1 MVAATARSRNPG
13 TRHRSRSAAILA
25 GSALTLAA
33 CSGGDGG
40 GATITLSQDDPDL
53 TPSVDDVGATGPTGT
68 VQGLRF
74 ATFEGGTRSLDEF
87 VGRPLVINFFAAWC
101 GPCVA
106 EMPDLE
112 EVYQE
117 VKSEVAFLGL
127 AQDQVADD
135 ALGLIERT
143 GVSYETG
150 WDPALDV
157 YLEFGGFS
165 MPTTVFVTSEGE
177 VIEVFPG
184 ALTAD
189 AIREKVAGIRS

>member
-1 MVAATARSRNPG
+1 MVVASVPSRTFG
-13 TRHRSRSAAILA
+13 ARHRSRSVVMLA

-33 CSGGDGG
+33 CGGAGG
-40 GATITLSQDDPDL
+40 GADTISLSQADSNL
-53 TPSVDDVGATGPTGT
+53 APSVDDVGAAGSIDS
-68 VQGLRF
+68 VEGLRF
-74 ATFEGGTRSLDEF
+74 ATFEGGSRSLDEF

-117 VKSEVAFLGL
+117 VKSEVTFLGL
-127 AQDQVADD
+127 SQDQVADD
-135 ALGLIERT
+135 ALGLVERT
-143 GVSYETG
+143 GVSYEVG
-150 WDPALDV
+150 WDPTLDV

-165 MPTTVFVTSEGE
+165 MPTTVFVSPAGE
-177 VIEVFPG
+177 VAEVFPG

-189 AIREKVAGIRS
+189 AIREKIASIRS